1 MLLQNELLQY
11 KSRGKDYHT
20 ASSARVVIYLNQT
33 ELQHWL
39 DELRVEHRD
48 LDVVIK
54 HLQDSHHHDN
64 MRVQRLKRRKL
75 KLKDM
80 ITRLESG
87 LIPDLDA

>member
-1 MLLQNELLQY
+1 LDQIETQ
-11 KSRGKDYHT
+11 G
-20 ASSARVVIYLNQT
+20 
-33 ELQHWL
+33 WL

-54 HLQDSHHHDN
+54 HLIEGKHHDGL
-64 MRVQRLKRRKL
+64 RIQRLKRRKL

-80 ITRLESG
+80 INKLESE